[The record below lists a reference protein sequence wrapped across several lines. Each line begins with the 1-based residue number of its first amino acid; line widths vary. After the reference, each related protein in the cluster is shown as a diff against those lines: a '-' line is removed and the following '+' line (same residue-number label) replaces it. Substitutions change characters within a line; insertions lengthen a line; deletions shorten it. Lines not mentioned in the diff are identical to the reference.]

1 VTPQSHPR
9 DEPEQLELPH
19 PEVATFG
26 EAMILMLA
34 EPGFPL
40 EHASTFRRQVVGA
53 ESNLAIGLV
62 RLGHRARWI
71 GRVGDDA
78 FGSVV
83 VRQLR
88 GEGVDVRASIETA
101 APTGVILRD
110 AHGERPVQV
119 IYHRRQAAGSHL
131 RTIDLVPHAVEGVRI
146 LHVTGIT
153 PALSDGAAEATY
165 AAVEA
170 VRSRGGTISFD
181 PNLRQALHAGRD
193 LQALFGPLVDAADLV
208 LAGIDEALAISG
220 RSGAEGATGWFLDR
234 GAEIVVLKAGRQG
247 AWATDGGRTWRQAAL
262 EVSCVDPVG
271 AGDAFD
277 AGFLSGWLDALAPD
291 ACLLRGAAVAAAA
304 VQVPGDTDGLPGRE
318 QLERMLAGDLE
329 VRR

>member
-1 VTPQSHPR
+1 MTPGTPSR
-9 DEPEQLELPH
+9 DELGQPEPPA

-26 EAMILMLA
+26 ETMILLLA
-34 EPGFPL
+34 EPGLPL
-40 EHASTFRRQVVGA
+40 EHATTFRRQVVGA

-62 RLGHRARWI
+62 RLGHRTRWV

-83 VRQLR
+83 LRQLR
-88 GEGVDVRASIETA
+88 GEGIDVRASVESD

-119 IYHRRQAAGSHL
+119 VYHRQHSAGGHL
-131 RTIDLVPHAVEGVRI
+131 RTTDLVPRAVEGVRI

-153 PALSDGAAEATY
+153 PALSDSAAEATY
-165 AAVEA
+165 AAVAA
-170 VRSRGGTISFD
+170 VRAQGGTISFD
-181 PNLRQALHAGRD
+181 PNLRRSLHTDRD
-193 LQALFGPLVDAADLV
+193 LEALLGPLVDDAHLV
-208 LAGIDEALAISG
+208 LTGTDEALALSG
-220 RSGAEGATGWFLDR
+220 REHAEDAAGWFLDR
-234 GAEIVVLKAGRQG
+234 GAELVVLKSGRQG
-247 AWATDGGRTWRQAAL
+247 AWATDGTRTWRQTAM
-262 EVSCVDPVG
+262 EVTCVDPVG

-291 ACLLRGAAVAAAA
+291 ACLLRGTAVAAAA
-304 VQVPGDTDGLPGRE
+304 IQVPGDTDGLPGRE
-318 QLERMLAGDLE
+318 QLERILAGDLE